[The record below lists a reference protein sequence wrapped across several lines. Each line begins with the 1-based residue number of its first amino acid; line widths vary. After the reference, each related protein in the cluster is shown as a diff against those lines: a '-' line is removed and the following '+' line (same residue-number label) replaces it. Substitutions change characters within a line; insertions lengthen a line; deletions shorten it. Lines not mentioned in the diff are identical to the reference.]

1 MSLFNRKKKRDRVRW
16 HWAWGGAPGESV
28 HYMRPADDEVGRKH
42 VITHLHASLRN
53 GGTHLLTVLDEGRV
67 IGRWYVHGHRD
78 IVCHLE
84 MTPDRAATVYLDMSD
99 DPDNVGALTVSGYTE
114 NPLPE

>member
-1 MSLFNRKKKRDRVRW
+1 
-16 HWAWGGAPGESV
+16 
-28 HYMRPADDEVGRKH
+28 
-42 VITHLHASLRN
+42 
-53 GGTHLLTVLDEGRV
+53 
-67 IGRWYVHGHRD
+67 
-78 IVCHLE
+78 